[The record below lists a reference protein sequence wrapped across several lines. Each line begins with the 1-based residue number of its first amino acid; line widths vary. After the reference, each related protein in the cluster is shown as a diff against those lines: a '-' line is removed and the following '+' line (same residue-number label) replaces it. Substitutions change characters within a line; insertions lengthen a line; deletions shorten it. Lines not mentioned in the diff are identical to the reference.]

1 MVLVKDIRL
10 EKLANLL
17 VNYSTK
23 VKKGDTVYIEGDEA
37 AIPYIIEVAK
47 AAIKNGANV
56 NYIVGISEINEYLLK
71 YGTDEQLD
79 YPSQLSGKCIR
90 EADVRLT
97 SWGSNNTR
105 ATANIAP
112 NRLKRRSLANKE
124 NSEIYFDRTAKGE
137 LRWCGTQFPTNSS
150 AQEADMSLSEY
161 EDFVYGAGLI
171 DKDDPIAEWEK
182 ISKNQQR
189 WVDYLN
195 TKKTLH
201 IISKGTDITVN
212 FEGRKWIN
220 CDGRQ
225 NFPDGEIFTSP
236 VENGVNG
243 HITFSF
249 PGIYNGKLIEN
260 IYLEV
265 ENGKIVKAT
274 ASKGEELLLT
284 CLDTDEGSRY
294 FGEVAIGTNYG
305 IKKFTKNMLFDE
317 KIGGTIHMAAG
328 ASLGEAGGVNKS
340 AIHWDMLCDMRD
352 GGEIYADGELF
363 YKDGQFIE
371 DILNK

>member
-1 MVLVKDIRL
+1 MKDIRL

-105 ATANIAP
+105 ATANIDP

-124 NSEIYFDRTAKGE
+124 NSEIYFDRTSKGE

>member
-23 VKKGDTVYIEGDEA
+23 VKKGDTVYVEGDEA

-105 ATANIAP
+105 ATANIDP